1 MAKRIIYYTSK
12 EGCKPCTEITKLV
25 EAGQFASPETD
36 EVDVVDITTDEG
48 YQRFYD
54 EILSKQDGA
63 VPSAY
68 FGGKKCAIMVDKETV
83 YFECPSND
91 LPASPEEKSPPAEE
105 GALHDA
111 SLPGLPSESPA
122 PQL

>member
-1 MAKRIIYYTSK
+1 MGKRIIYYTSK
-12 EGCKPCTEITKLV
+12 EGCKPCEEVTKLV
-25 EAGQFASPETD
+25 EKGQFVSPETD
-36 EVDVVDITTDEG
+36 EIDVVDITTDEG

-68 FGGKKCAIMVDKETV
+68 FGGKKCQIMIEKEMV

-91 LPASPEEKSPPAEE
+91 LPSSPEEKSPPSEKDAS
-105 GALHDA
+105 HDA
-111 SLPGLPSESPA
+111 SPPGLPSEPLPLQS
-122 PQL
+122 